1 MVRKYKI
8 FGVILVL
15 IFCGCANVEEN
26 KIISI
31 AVTGSPGE
39 YSQFYEKGI
48 KRAYADVCKEYKDSG
63 FDIECNFY
71 DDNDNY
77 EEAEKITAQLVN
89 DDSVTA
95 ILASPSAEICEN
107 QAYQT
112 NAHDKILICP
122 HWIVDSIIEENN
134 YDKVFSLNYSS
145 KNIGN
150 IMNYMAEDLE
160 AKKWAVCYADD
171 KICKE
176 EIKSFNN
183 SDDVNVVDFVKV
195 NTIMS
200 DFNKVISRW
209 IVLGVDGVV
218 LIPYDDEGF
227 QLLYDIKDEIPGIAV
242 ICDSSLDNDDE
253 LKANRKYFDNVY
265 LVESFYAYY
274 DSMGK
279 IDDEDIDTWEIH
291 GYNAF
296 RIVVD
301 TAIKNN
307 TCDTSEIAD
316 NLHKDGYTGEFEKY
330 KFDENGALI
339 PEYFSVAKFE
349 ENDIV
354 AFDIPNAG

>member
-1 MVRKYKI
+1 MNKKYV
-8 FGVILVL
+8 FLGFILMFIL
-15 IFCGCANVEEN
+15 CGCGNNVDD
-26 KIISI
+26 KTISI
-31 AVTGSPGE
+31 AITGSPSE
-39 YSQFYEKGI
+39 YSKYYEKGI
-48 KRAYADVCKEYKDSG
+48 KRAYADVCEEYKDSG
-63 FDIECNFY
+63 FNIECKFY
-71 DDNDNY
+71 DDKDNY
-77 EEAEKITAQLVN
+77 EQAEKITAQLVN

-112 NAHDKILICP
+112 NAHSKILICP
-122 HWIVDSIIEENN
+122 HWIVDSIIEEND

-150 IMNYMAEDLE
+150 VMNGIAKDSE
-160 AKKWAVCYADD
+160 AKNWAVCYADD

-176 EIKSFNN
+176 EIKGFNN
-183 SDDVNVVDFVKV
+183 SGSVNVVDFVKV
-195 NTIMS
+195 NSLMS
-200 DFNKVISRW
+200 DFNKVIGRW
-209 IVLGVDGVV
+209 KALGVDGVV

-227 QLLYDIKDEIPGIAV
+227 QLLYDIKEEIPGIAV

-253 LKANRKYFDNVY
+253 LKTNRKYFDNVY

-307 TCDTSEIAD
+307 TCDTNKIAD
-316 NLHKDGYTGEFEKY
+316 SLHKDGYTGEFEKY
-330 KFDENGALI
+330 KFDAKGALI
-339 PEYFSVAKFE
+339 PEYYSVTKFYKDNVE
-349 ENDIV
+349 G
-354 AFDIPNAG
+354 FDIQVTD